1 MRFFLILLLMCVNLW
16 SVAQTQE
23 FQDHVYDENIRTVL
37 FYPVDGET
45 HNVLA
50 FPVIYLQKTEVLQ
63 LDFDELGDQYKN
75 YYYKLIH
82 CNHDWKQSILN
93 DFEFLE
99 EFNEYS
105 ITNYEISLNTRNSY
119 VHYSLQV
126 PKTKISGNYVLKVYR
141 NMNPNDVV
149 LTRRFV
155 VYDTKVSI
163 QPDIKFSLDPALRFS
178 GQQVDFTIHYGDYQ
192 IYNPKEMVKVVVRQN
207 GRWDNARY
215 NLQPMFLKDQERI
228 LDYHFYNNE
237 NMFPGL
243 NEYRGFDLR
252 SIRFRGQNV
261 ANVQFD
267 NQKAVA
273 FVIPDQSR
281 NKKTM
286 SQRIDINGRF
296 VIENYETQRGYVEAD
311 YVETHFSLELEDD
324 PDGDVYIFGLLT
336 DWEIKPE
343 NKMQKVDGK
352 LQWKGQMKLKQ
363 GFYNYSYVVVKPHI
377 KPTETLLEGSYSLT
391 ENMYDILVYFRP
403 VGGRYDQVVG
413 YSKFDYNKMR

>member
-1 MRFFLILLLMCVNLW
+1 MRILLFLFSICL
-16 SVAQTQE
+16 SGKIYAQNQD

-45 HNVLA
+45 QNVLA

-75 YYYKLIH
+75 YNYKLIH

-99 EFNEYS
+99 DFNEYS

-119 VHYSLQV
+119 VHYTLQV
-126 PKTKISGNYVLKVYR
+126 PKTKVSGNYVLKVYR

-155 VYDTKVSI
+155 VFDTKVSI
-163 QPDIKFSLDPALRFS
+163 QPDIKFSLDPAWRFA
-178 GQQVDFTIHYGDYQ
+178 GQQVDFTINYGDYQ

-207 GRWDNARY
+207 GRWDNALY

-228 LDYHFYNNE
+228 LDYHFFNNE

-267 NQKAVA
+267 NQKAEA

-286 SQRIDINGRF
+286 SQWIDLNGRF

-336 DWEIKPE
+336 DWEIRPE
-343 NKMQKVDGK
+343 NMMKKVDGK
-352 LQWKGQMKLKQ
+352 LQWNGKLKLKQ

-377 KPTETLLEGSYSLT
+377 KPTETLLEGSYSQT

-413 YSKFDYNKMR
+413 YSKVDYNKMR

>member
-1 MRFFLILLLMCVNLW
+1 
-16 SVAQTQE
+16 
-23 FQDHVYDENIRTVL
+23 
-37 FYPVDGET
+37 
-45 HNVLA
+45 
-50 FPVIYLQKTEVLQ
+50 
-63 LDFDELGDQYKN
+63 
-75 YYYKLIH
+75 
-82 CNHDWKQSILN
+82 
-93 DFEFLE
+93 
-99 EFNEYS
+99 
-105 ITNYEISLNTRNSY
+105 
-119 VHYSLQV
+119 
-126 PKTKISGNYVLKVYR
+126 
-141 NMNPNDVV
+141 MNPNDVV

-155 VYDTKVSI
+155 VFDTKVSI

-192 IYNPKEMVKVVVRQN
+192 IFNPKEMVKVVVRQN
-207 GRWDNARY
+207 GRWDNALY

-267 NQKAVA
+267 NQKAEA

-286 SQRIDINGRF
+286 SQWIDINGRF

-352 LQWKGQMKLKQ
+352 LQWKGKLKLKQ
-363 GFYNYSYVVVKPHI
+363 GFYNYSYVVVKPAI

-413 YSKFDYNKMR
+413 YTKFDYNKMR